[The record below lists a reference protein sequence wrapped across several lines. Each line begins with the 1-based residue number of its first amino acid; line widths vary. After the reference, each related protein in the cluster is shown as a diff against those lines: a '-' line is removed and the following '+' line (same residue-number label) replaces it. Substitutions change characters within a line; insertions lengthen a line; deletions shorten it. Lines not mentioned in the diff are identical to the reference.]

1 MTVARVQ
8 IPERIVPGKRLGR
21 HVHHDSRS
29 RDYAVKASSPSGL
42 VSVRHG
48 RDIPVLDQGNVGS
61 CTGNAMVGSIGTDPL
76 YPALAGLMVTAKLD
90 ENLAL
95 SIYSQAETLDG
106 DGPYPPNDNGSSGLS
121 VAKVATDLGY
131 ISGYANAFSLSA
143 ALTALQTSPVMTGV
157 PWLTGMD
164 TPDRTGRVRA
174 TGSVRGGHEFVVDEI
189 DVTNQLVWFT
199 NSWGTSWGIG
209 GRACMTWSDWAL
221 LLGQQGDVTVPVP
234 VTAPA
239 PVPTPT
245 PVPVPAV
252 ASAADRAL
260 WAATKP
266 WTLARHVAANRA
278 AAAAV
283 TAWAK
288 ALGLS

>member
-1 MTVARVQ
+1 MPVVRTR

-21 HVHHDSRS
+21 HIHHDPRS
-29 RDYAVKASSPSGL
+29 RDYAVKASSGF
-42 VSVRHG
+42 VSIRHG

-61 CTGNAMVGSIGTDPL
+61 CTGNAMVGAIGTDPL
-76 YPALAGLMVTAKLD
+76 YPALAGLMATAKLD
-90 ENLAL
+90 EHLAL
-95 SIYSQAETLDG
+95 AIYSQAETLDG

-121 VAKVATDLGY
+121 VAKIAKDLGY
-131 ISGYANAFSLSA
+131 IAGFNNAFSLTA
-143 ALTALQTSPVMTGV
+143 ALTALQTDPVLTGV

-164 TPDRTGRVRA
+164 TPDKTGRVRA

-199 NSWGTSWGIG
+199 NSWGLSWGIQ
-209 GRACMTWSDWAL
+209 GRACMTWSDWGL

-239 PVPTPT
+239 PTPT
-245 PVPVPAV
+245 PGPVPAI
-252 ASAADRAL
+252 AGAADRAL
-260 WAATKP
+260 WAAVKP
-266 WTLARHVAANRA
+266 WTLARHVGSNRA

-283 TAWAK
+283 TTWAK
-288 ALGLS
+288 ALGLT